1 MNRITLAS
9 MFAVAV
15 AATPVMAQDPTPPA
29 RPARPV
35 QPAQPAPAP
44 RAAIAPRPPMSDY
57 DIDRIRERAREA
69 ERMSR
74 DFDHMMPPMAIDA
87 RRLSAEAARE
97 AMANQREI
105 TAAAREASRDVM
117 DNQRAYADM
126 AREAS
131 RAAVEAS
138 REFMVYPSMAPM
150 AHFEPLP
157 PMPAMAPMAPLGP
170 MGVYRYSDDFVVHA
184 PPAPWAQGD
193 PADSLYRLA
202 RSALSQGEYGRA
214 ARAFQ
219 EITQK
224 YPTSAYKTDAP
235 YYEATARYRIGTT
248 DELRAAV
255 KLLEPLVAKITAS
268 GTTTTTVSNYPAA
281 QRGYFGNQRASDS
294 EVMTLYT
301 RINGALAQRGDRE
314 AADRVARSVKSGS
327 ACDNEDVQVKVEA
340 LNALSQ
346 NDAAQAAP
354 MLRKVL
360 DRKDECSIELR
371 RRAVFMLGRRGDTE
385 SANLLVAT
393 AKSDPSAS
401 VRNEAISWLPRLPGD
416 VGVNSLED
424 ILRNE
429 QDENIQRAVVHALM
443 QSDNQKARS
452 SMRGLIDRKDASA
465 NLRIE
470 AINSFNA
477 DHATT
482 DDAAYLR
489 GLYGKTDN
497 DRVKDAIIRAI
508 SRIGGAENDTWVL
521 NLAKNTNESGQFRAT
536 AISRLMQSNSVS
548 IADLGKLYD
557 AADSY
562 SMRSQLINVLRG
574 RKEPEASDRL
584 VEIVK
589 TGTDY
594 KLKMQALNAIS
605 SRNDPRAQQLL
616 TEILDG
622 KKP

>member
-9 MFAVAV
+9 MFVVAV
-15 AATPVMAQDPTPPA
+15 AAAPVMAQDPTPPA
-29 RPARPV
+29 RPVRPAEPV
-35 QPAQPAPAP
+35 RPAPTP
-44 RAAIAPRPPMSDY
+44 RPAIAPRPPFMSDY
-57 DIDRIRERAREA
+57 DIDRLRDQAREM

-74 DFDHMMPPMAIDA
+74 DFDHLIPPMAMDVQ
-87 RRLSAEAARE
+87 RMTAEATRE
-97 AMANQREI
+97 VMANQREI
-105 TAAAREASRDVM
+105 AAAAREASRAVM
-117 DNQRAYADM
+117 DNQREYADM

-131 RAAVEAS
+131 RAAMEVD
-138 REFMVYPSMAPM
+138 RQFRDFQTPM
-150 AHFEPLP
+150 PYLA
-157 PMPAMAPMAPLGP
+157 PMPALAPMAPMAPLGP
-170 MGVYRYSDDFVVHA
+170 TGVYRYSDDFVIHA

-202 RSALSQGEYGRA
+202 RGALSQGEYGRA

-219 EITQK
+219 EISQK
-224 YPTSAYKTDAP
+224 YPTSAYKADVP

-248 DELRAAV
+248 DELRGAV

-268 GTTTTTVSNYPAA
+268 GTTTTTVSNYPPA
-281 QRGYFGNQRASDS
+281 QRSYFGNQRASDS
-294 EVMTLYT
+294 EVMALYL

-314 AADRVARSVKSGS
+314 AADRVAKSAKSGS

-385 SANLLVAT
+385 SATLLVAT

-401 VRNEAISWLPRLPGD
+401 VRNEAITWLPRLPGD

-477 DHATT
+477 EHATA

-508 SRIGGAENDTWVL
+508 SRIGGTENDTWVL
-521 NLAKNTNESGQFRAT
+521 NLAKNTNEPGQFRAT

-562 SMRSQLINVLRG
+562 TMRSQLINVLRG